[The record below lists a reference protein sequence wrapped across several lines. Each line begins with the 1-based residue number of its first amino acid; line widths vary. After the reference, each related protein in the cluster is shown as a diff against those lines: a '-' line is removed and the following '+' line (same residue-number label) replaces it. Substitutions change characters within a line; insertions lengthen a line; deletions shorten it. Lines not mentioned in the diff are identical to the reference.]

1 MGYYDDHFQLQRR
14 RKKVSHKSLI
24 IVAIASSMLGAIL
37 VLFSVPIL
45 SNLGYFPYDIVKKED
60 INQAITTDAR
70 PMPSPIDQTVS
81 IEVSSDVITAVE
93 RVSDAVVGVINIK
106 QSHNFWESSGEGT
119 GSGVIYKKNGGNAY
133 IVTNHHVID
142 GATEVEVSLADG
154 TRVSAEVLGKDLIT
168 DLAVLKIDAEGIDVV
183 AEFGNSETL
192 RVGEPAIAIG
202 NPLGLQFSRTVTQGI
217 ISATERSVPVDLN
230 RDGRI
235 DWEAEVLQ
243 TDAAINPGN
252 SGGAL
257 INIQGQVIG
266 INSMKIGGTVEGI
279 GFSIPS
285 AVAIPVIDD
294 LEKYGEV
301 QRPQMGIM
309 IRSLSEIPSVHWRE
323 TFKLPE
329 EIKAGIVLERV
340 EPLSPADR
348 AGLQQYDV
356 IVKLDGEEVK
366 DTHDLRKFLYT
377 KKSIGDEL
385 EVTYYRDGKKET
397 TVLKLVKQ
405 AL

>member
-14 RKKVSHKSLI
+14 RKKVSYRNLI
-24 IVAIASSMLGAIL
+24 LVAVASSMLGAFL
-37 VLFSVPIL
+37 VLICVPIL
-45 SNLGYFPYDIVKKED
+45 SNLGYFPYDIVKKGESSEVVT
-60 INQAITTDAR
+60 ADAR
-70 PMPSPIDQTVS
+70 PMPTPVDHTVS
-81 IEVSSDVITAVE
+81 LEVNSDVIHAVE

-119 GSGVIYKKNGGNAY
+119 GSGVIYKKTGGDAY

-142 GATEVEVSLADG
+142 GATEIEVSLADG
-154 TRVSAEVLGKDLIT
+154 TRVPAEILGKDIIT
-168 DLAVLKIDAEGIDVV
+168 DLAVLKIDGEGIEVV

-266 INSMKIGGTVEGI
+266 INSMKIAGTVEGI

-285 AVAIPVIDD
+285 AVAIPVIND

-323 TFKLPE
+323 TFKLPD

-340 EPLSPADR
+340 EPMSPADL

-356 IVKLDGEEVK
+356 IVELDGEEVK

-377 KKSIGDEL
+377 KKNIGDEL
-385 EVTYYRDGKKET
+385 EVSYYRDGNKQT
-397 TVLKLVKQ
+397 TILKLVKQ